1 LVASANTNFARLH
14 LPVEPLRG
22 DSRSKFFMLTILP
35 AVEVRTIEKLRQE
48 ELEEARA
55 VQSLML
61 PAEVLC
67 AGPIMIAHQF
77 EPVDIVG
84 GDFVDYFSMDNGS
97 VGFYVGDVSG
107 KGLPAAMYAALA
119 VGILRSVHKTDQ
131 SPSEILSAFNKRLMS
146 RGGLRRHAAIVYG
159 VFNPHTCEMHLASAG
174 MPGPLYFSA
183 NGCRVLDLSGIPPG
197 LFANSEYETLTLK
210 LEPGDSILVCSDGII
225 EAQNA
230 RYDDFGIAR
239 LMSVCRENSSASPT
253 ELLMRIFSAV
263 HEFTDLIRQH
273 DDMAAVIFHLG
284 S

>member
-1 LVASANTNFARLH
+1 
-14 LPVEPLRG
+14 
-22 DSRSKFFMLTILP
+22 MLTILP
-35 AVEVRTIEKLRQE
+35 AVEARAIERLRQE

-67 AGPIMIAHQF
+67 AGPAIMAYEFQ
-77 EPVDIVG
+77 PVDIVG
-84 GDFVDYFSMDNGS
+84 GDFVDYFSMGNGN

-107 KGLPAAMYAALA
+107 KGLPAAMYAGLA

-131 SPSEILSAFNKRLMS
+131 LPGEVLSALNKRLMS
-146 RGGLRRHAAIVYG
+146 RGGLPRHAAIIYG
-159 VFNPHTCEMHLASAG
+159 VFNSHTCEMHLAGAG
-174 MPGPLYFSA
+174 MPGPLHFSA
-183 NGCRVLDLSGIPPG
+183 KGCRVLDLSGIPPG
-197 LFANSEYETLTLK
+197 LFADAEYETLTLK

-239 LMSVCRENSSASPT
+239 LMTVCNENSNASPT
-253 ELLMRIFSAV
+253 ELLLRIFSAV
-263 HEFTDLIRQH
+263 HAFTDAIRQH

-284 S
+284 G

>member
-1 LVASANTNFARLH
+1 
-14 LPVEPLRG
+14 
-22 DSRSKFFMLTILP
+22 MLTILP
-35 AVEVRTIEKLRQE
+35 AVEARVIEKLRQE

-67 AGPIMIAHQF
+67 AGPITIAHEFQ
-77 EPVDIVG
+77 PVDIVG
-84 GDFVDYFSMDNGS
+84 GDFVDYFLLDNGN

-131 SPSEILSAFNKRLMS
+131 LPSDILSALNARLMS

-159 VFNPHTCEMHLASAG
+159 VFDPHTRELRLSNAG

-183 NGCRVLDLSGIPPG
+183 IGCRVLELSGIPPG
-197 LFANSEYETLTLK
+197 LFADAEYETLTLK

-230 RYDDFGIAR
+230 RYDDFGIER
-239 LMSVCRENSSASPT
+239 LMSICNQGSDAPPT
-253 ELLMRIFSAV
+253 ELLARIFSAV
-263 HEFTDLIRQH
+263 HKFTDVIRQH

>member
-1 LVASANTNFARLH
+1 
-14 LPVEPLRG
+14 
-22 DSRSKFFMLTILP
+22 MLTILP
-35 AVEVRTIEKLRQE
+35 AVEARAIERLRQE

-67 AGPIMIAHQF
+67 AGPAIMAYEFQ
-77 EPVDIVG
+77 PVDIVG
-84 GDFVDYFSMDNGS
+84 GDFVDYFSMGNGN

-107 KGLPAAMYAALA
+107 KGLPAAMYAGLA

-131 SPSEILSAFNKRLMS
+131 LPGEILSALNKRLMS
-146 RGGLRRHAAIVYG
+146 RGGLPRHAAIIYG
-159 VFNPHTCEMHLASAG
+159 VFNSHTCEMHLAGAG
-174 MPGPLYFSA
+174 MPGPLHFSA
-183 NGCRVLDLSGIPPG
+183 KGCRVLDLSGIPPG
-197 LFANSEYETLTLK
+197 LFADAEYETLTLK

-239 LMSVCRENSSASPT
+239 LMTVCNENSNASPT
-253 ELLMRIFSAV
+253 ELLLRIFSAV
-263 HEFTDLIRQH
+263 HAFTDAIRQH

-284 S
+284 G

>member
-1 LVASANTNFARLH
+1 VPLKNF
-14 LPVEPLRG
+14 
-22 DSRSKFFMLTILP
+22 
-35 AVEVRTIEKLRQE
+35 RQE

-61 PAEVLC
+61 PSEVLC
-67 AGPIMIAHQF
+67 AGPVIIAHQF

-131 SPSEILSAFNKRLMS
+131 SPGEILSALNKRLMS
-146 RGGLRRHAAIVYG
+146 CGGLRRHAAIVYG
-159 VFNPHTCEMHLASAG
+159 VFNPHTREMHLSSAG
-174 MPGPLYFSA
+174 MPGPLYFSDK
-183 NGCRVLDLSGIPPG
+183 GCRVVDLSGVPPG
-197 LFANSEYETLTLK
+197 LFADSEYETLTLK

-225 EAQNA
+225 EAQDA

-239 LMSVCRENSSASPT
+239 LTSVCNQNLTTSPT
-253 ELLMRIFSAV
+253 ELLLRIFTAV
-263 HEFTDLIRQH
+263 HDFTDVIRQH
-273 DDMAAVIFHLG
+273 DDMSAVIFHLG